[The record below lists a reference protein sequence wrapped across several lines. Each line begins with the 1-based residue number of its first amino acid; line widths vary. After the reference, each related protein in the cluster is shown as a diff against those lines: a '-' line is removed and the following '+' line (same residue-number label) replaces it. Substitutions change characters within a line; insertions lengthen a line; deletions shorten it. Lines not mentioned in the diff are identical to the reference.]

1 MIKKIINNSYTV
13 NYKYLSNGSRTT
25 ELIYEINYNN
35 KINYSYD
42 KLNNITHIYYNG
54 QLLKQYYYDKHIE
67 LIKEINYDSNVIY
80 EYTYDSTG
88 NILKEVVKKLSD
100 NSILNTYTYEYEN
113 TN

>member
-25 ELIYEINYNN
+25 ELIY
-35 KINYSYD
+35 
-42 KLNNITHIYYNG
+42 
-54 QLLKQYYYDKHIE
+54 
-67 LIKEINYDSNVIY
+67 EINYDSNVIY